1 MSPTIS
7 DGTASGSGIPITTPS
22 GVQDLLGQSNY
33 YIVYITSSRYGSVLA
48 WLPDDVR
55 ISVVSS
61 WGPIVSNVENAL
73 ANYVGSNLGAFSGHA
88 GGATFFSKKLT
99 AQEWRGVEPLVLQ
112 LPLHFFAV
120 KDANLEVIEPIKRLL
135 KMSLPKPIE
144 GSTDFFNLAPP
155 GPVPDSPLTVKQV
168 NAAIDTFNTAVDFLS
183 LGDVVGT
190 IPQVTSV
197 GPRYPE
203 DTINV
208 YIGNFFTLKRVFI
221 SQISAVEFKAKLS
234 VDGLP
239 MEGLVEVW
247 FKTMLAPTSD
257 DIDTYMGGSMRPAR
271 TTG

>member
-1 MSPTIS
+1 MSLTITPA
-7 DGTASGSGIPITTPS
+7 GTGTGASIPITTPA

-73 ANYVGSNLGAFSGHA
+73 ANYVGALTTGAA
-88 GGATFFSKKLT
+88 FFSKKLT

-112 LPLHFFAV
+112 LPLHFFAT
-120 KDANLEVIEPIKRLL
+120 KDASLEVIEPIKRLL

-144 GSTDFFNLAPP
+144 GNSNFFNLAPP
-155 GPVPDSPLTVKQV
+155 GPVPDFPLTVDQANTAIGAV
-168 NAAIDTFNTAVDFLS
+168 NTAIDFLN
-183 LGDVVGT
+183 LGDITGKVPT
-190 IPQVTSV
+190 VTSI

-221 SQISAVEFKAKLS
+221 AQISAVEFKAKLS
-234 VDGLP
+234 KDGLP
-239 MEGLVEVW
+239 MEGLVNII
-247 FKTMLAPTSD
+247 FKTTLAPTSD
-257 DIDTYMGGSMRPAR
+257 DINDYLGSNLRPAP
-271 TTG
+271 TIG

>member
-1 MSPTIS
+1 MA
-7 DGTASGSGIPITTPS
+7 DIPITTPS

-33 YIVYITSSRYGSVLA
+33 YVVYITSSRYGSVLA

-61 WGPIVSNVENAL
+61 WGPIVSNIESAL
-73 ANYVGSNLGAFSGHA
+73 ANYVGSNLGTIPGHE
-88 GGATFFSKKLT
+88 GGAAFFSKKLT

-112 LPLHFFAV
+112 LPLHFFAI

-144 GSTDFFNLAPP
+144 GSSAFYNLAPP
-155 GPVPDSPLTVKQV
+155 GPVPDSPLSIEQINTG
-168 NAAIDTFNTAVDFLS
+168 ISTFNTAVDFLT
-183 LGDVVGT
+183 GGI
-190 IPQVTSV
+190 IPKVPPVTSI
-197 GPRYPE
+197 GARYPE

-221 SQISAVEFKAKLS
+221 SQISAVQFKAKLS

-239 MEGLVEVW
+239 MEGLVEIM

-257 DIDTYMGGSMRPAR
+257 DINDYIGSSMRPAP